1 MNMRCIVCGSEMI
14 NTIGGNYNCPRCN
27 HSFNDLVYRPAYE
40 TGRWGAFV
48 GKNIYAFY
56 SPFTNHDNKDDV
68 AVVAALSKEEAIS
81 KLQKY
86 YANASED
93 NVKEV
98 EFNRDDICIICDTY

>member
-1 MNMRCIVCGSEMI
+1 MNNIIIKKDSTVLFLGDSI
-14 NTIGGNYNCPRCN
+14 TDVK
-27 HSFNDLVYRPAYE
+27 FNNRKK
-40 TGRWGAFV
+40 FSIK

-56 SPFTNHDNKDDV
+56 SPFTNHDNKDDA

-81 KLQKY
+81 KLKKY

-93 NVKEV
+93 NIKEV

>member
-1 MNMRCIVCGSEMI
+1 MRCIMCGSEMK
-14 NTIGGNYNCPRCN
+14 NTSGGNYTCPRCN
-27 HSFNDLVYRPAYE
+27 QGINDAVYRPVYD
-40 TGRWGAFV
+40 TGIWGTFES
-48 GKNIYAFY
+48 KNIYAFY

-68 AVVAALSKEEAIS
+68 AVVAALSKEEAIG
-81 KLQKY
+81 KLKKY

>member
-1 MNMRCIVCGSEMI
+1 MRCIICGSEMR
-14 NTIGGNYNCPRCN
+14 NTLGGNYTCPRCN
-27 HSFNDLVYRPAYE
+27 HSMNDLVYRQNYDMGLFGTFE
-40 TGRWGAFV
+40 

-68 AVVAALSKEEAIS
+68 AVVVASSKDEAIS
-81 KLQKY
+81 KLKKY

-98 EFNRDDICIICDTY
+98 NFNYDEVCIICDTY

>member
-1 MNMRCIVCGSEMI
+1 MRCMICGSEMR
-14 NTIGGNYNCPRCN
+14 NTLGGNYTCPRCS
-27 HSFNDLVYRPAYE
+27 HSFNDLVYRPSNYD
-40 TGRWGAFV
+40 TGLVGTFV

-68 AVVAALSKEEAIS
+68 AVVAALSKDEAIS
-81 KLQKY
+81 KLRKY

-98 EFNRDDICIICDTY
+98 EFNYDDVCIICDTY